1 MNIENMKQTRE
12 ETVSLNRQFLRYV
25 SRNMAGMIGVSL
37 YILADTFFISKAE
50 GANGV
55 AALNLVLPIYGV
67 LFAIGSMIGVGS
79 AIRFSLLPKTESKK
93 RNRYFANAL
102 TFCLLLGI
110 LFMVVG
116 GLVPGPILRFLGGDP
131 EVVRIGIPY
140 TRIFMLFS
148 PFFMMNYVFN
158 AFVRNDD
165 APTIAMLATL
175 LSSLCNIVMDYL
187 LMFPLGMGMPGAA
200 LATAISPVIG
210 ICIACIH
217 VLSDKSSIRIGLC
230 LPDWRMLISG
240 CQLGIAAFI
249 GEMSN
254 AITTLVFNFLLLSV
268 AGTIAVAAYGVIANI
283 ALVAT
288 ACFNGIAQGTQPL
301 VSNYCSRAD
310 SKSVNKVMK
319 LGLGLSLVLAVL
331 IYAVMY
337 LSAEQVTAIFNSE
350 GNAKLALYAV
360 PGIRLYFIGF
370 VFAGINITGTG
381 MLSAAASARWA
392 SIASVMRGVVAI
404 IGCALV
410 LSALWGI
417 RGIWLAFPAAE
428 LLTLVVTVL
437 GLTELYRG
445 KDKKRP
451 VDR

>member
-1 MNIENMKQTRE
+1 MNES
-12 ETVSLNRQFLRYV
+12 VSLNRQFVRYV

-79 AIRFSLLPKTESKK
+79 AIRFSLLPEAETAK
-93 RNRYFANAL
+93 RNRYFANSI
-102 TFCLLLGI
+102 TFCILLGI
-110 LFMVVG
+110 IFMAIG
-116 GLVPGPILRFLGGDP
+116 GSMPGPILRLLGGDP
-131 EVVRIGIPY
+131 DVVRIGIPY

-158 AFVRNDD
+158 AFTRNDN

-175 LSSLCNIVMDYL
+175 LSSLCNIFMDYL
-187 LMFPLGMGMPGAA
+187 LMFPLGMGMAGAA

-210 ICIACIH
+210 ISICCIH
-217 VLSDKSSIRIGLC
+217 VLSKNSTVRIRLC
-230 LPDWRMLISG
+230 VPDLKMLISG

-254 AITTLVFNFLLLSV
+254 AITTLVFNFLLLGV

-301 VSNYCSRAD
+301 VSSYCSKGDR
-310 SKSVNKVMK
+310 KSVNKVMK
-319 LGLGLSLVLAVL
+319 MALILSLVLAAV

-337 LSAEQVTAIFNSE
+337 GFADQVTAVFNSE
-350 GNAKLALYAV
+350 GNAQLPVYAV

-370 VFAGINITGTG
+370 VFAGINIAGTG
-381 MLSAAASARWA
+381 ILSAAASAKWA
-392 SIASVMRGVVAI
+392 SIASVMRGIVAI
-404 IGCALV
+404 VGCALL
-410 LSALWGI
+410 LSAVFGI
-417 RGIWLAFPAAE
+417 VGIWLAFPAAE
-428 LLTLVVTVL
+428 MLTFFVTVL
-437 GLTELYRG
+437 GLSELYRG
-445 KDKKRP
+445 KGNRKL
-451 VDR
+451 VDQ